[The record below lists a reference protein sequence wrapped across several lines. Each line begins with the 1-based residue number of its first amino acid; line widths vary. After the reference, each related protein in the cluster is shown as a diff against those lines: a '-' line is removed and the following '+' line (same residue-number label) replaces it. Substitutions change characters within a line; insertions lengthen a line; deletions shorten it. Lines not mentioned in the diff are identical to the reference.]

1 MLVAVASAACLA
13 FCIALASRRYAA
25 SRKLNFVPLSCPVPC
40 CPPSLALVHPW
51 RGPCA
56 LSAACPACR
65 PHRHRELD
73 QPRFTR
79 LLCTLRSLP
88 CRHCWCFLRSITRWY
103 GVRGDVELSS
113 RSAQVVEVPKKML
126 AEIRSELSSDASNM
140 AALQVRA
147 ALSCC
152 PLPSGLLPA
161 VLKAA
166 AE

>member
-1 MLVAVASAACLA
+1 
-13 FCIALASRRYAA
+13 
-25 SRKLNFVPLSCPVPC
+25 
-40 CPPSLALVHPW
+40 
-51 RGPCA
+51 
-56 LSAACPACR
+56 
-65 PHRHRELD
+65 
-73 QPRFTR
+73 
-79 LLCTLRSLP
+79 
-88 CRHCWCFLRSITRWY
+88 
-103 GVRGDVELSS
+103 VELSS